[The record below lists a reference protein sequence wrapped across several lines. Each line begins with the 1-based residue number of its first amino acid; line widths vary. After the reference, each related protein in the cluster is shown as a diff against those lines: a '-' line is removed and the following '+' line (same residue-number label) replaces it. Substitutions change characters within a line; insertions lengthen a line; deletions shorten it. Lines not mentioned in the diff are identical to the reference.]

1 MAKQNVRVDEHH
13 GTWCEVDNAIIL
25 GRKLFL
31 MEHETYGNDAANIII
46 DEDNK
51 LVMDGVWNGFLDYH
65 EAIEDSI
72 TWTKA

>member
-1 MAKQNVRVDEHH
+1 MAKQNVRVSEHR
-13 GTWCEVDNAIIL
+13 GTWYEVDNAIIL

-46 DEDNK
+46 DESEK
-51 LVMDGVWNGFLDYH
+51 LVMDDVWNGFQDYI
-65 EAIEDSI
+65 EATEDSI